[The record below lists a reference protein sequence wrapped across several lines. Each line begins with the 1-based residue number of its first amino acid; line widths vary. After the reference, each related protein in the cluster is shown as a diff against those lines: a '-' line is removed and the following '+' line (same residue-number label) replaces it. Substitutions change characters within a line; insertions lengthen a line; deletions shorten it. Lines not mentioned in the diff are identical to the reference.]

1 MRVIRLVC
9 RHPKNLVAP
18 PALGG
23 VAIRAACI
31 DRDGRLITQLA
42 KATAATA
49 AASPPAF
56 PAATG
61 LLAELASRPNRRVD
75 AWLAVSAAD
84 QRPLGL
90 VSLVNSRGSD
100 RAAARYSLGWLLVH
114 PEFRRRGVGR
124 QLAAHACRRAWML
137 GAGEVWVETRADW
150 TATMGFWAAQGF
162 ARPSEDQEEA

>member
-9 RHPKNLVAP
+9 RHPRQLVAP
-18 PALGG
+18 PALGN

-31 DRDGRLITQLA
+31 DRDGQLVTQLA
-42 KATAATA
+42 TATAAEG
-49 AASPPAF
+49 PPAS

-61 LLAELASRPNRRVD
+61 LLAELASRPNRQVE
-75 AWLAVSAAD
+75 AWLAVSAAAD

-90 VSLVNSRGSD
+90 VSLVTSRGSD
-100 RAAARYSLGWLLVH
+100 RATARYSLGWLLVH

-124 QLAAHACRRAWML
+124 QLVAHACRRAWML

-150 TATMGFWAAQGF
+150 TATMGFWAALGF
-162 ARPSEDQEEA
+162 ARPSEG